1 MPIRKIPRVNSNHS
15 CVQSSTVSAHRDD
28 DKITMPNDEEM
39 NRTLKALLWKSDDN
53 NSDKDGIDNG
63 KNDFKDLAQ
72 ELNKKEGL
80 NELLQQTL
88 ANILETV
95 WQNPQSYQKI
105 K

>member
-1 MPIRKIPRVNSNHS
+1 MPIRKIPRVNSHHN
-15 CVQSSTVSAHRDD
+15 CVQPSTVSAHRDD
-28 DKITMPNDEEM
+28 DKVTMPNDEEM
-39 NRTLKALLWKSDDN
+39 NRTLKALLWKSDNN

>member
-1 MPIRKIPRVNSNHS
+1 MP
-15 CVQSSTVSAHRDD
+15 D
-28 DKITMPNDEEM
+28 DEEM

-53 NSDKDGIDNG
+53 NSDKDGIDNE

-72 ELNKKEGL
+72 ELNKEEGL

-95 WQNPQSYQKI
+95 WQNLQSYQKMNI
-105 K
+105 YARSENWSSLVVKKCNKEI